1 MSGQFAKLYIPLTE
15 LLSAEVQKEKA
26 LYFAN
31 NNA

>member
-1 MSGQFAKLYIPLTE
+1 MSGQFAKLFIPLTE
-15 LLSAEVQKEKA
+15 LLSAEVQKEPA

>member
-1 MSGQFAKLYIPLTE
+1 MSGQFAKMYIPINE
-15 LLSAEVQKEKA
+15 LFSAKVPEEQA